1 MFTEAKRVVRFVFQY
16 FSANLQ
22 SAMEYRGAFLSQV
35 VFMFLNNLMLLFFW
49 WVLFTKVESLGG
61 WNFQHV
67 LLLHAAVSGS
77 FAFQALLFGGSF
89 SLSRTIAEGRLDF
102 YLALPKPVLLHVLVS
117 RSAPSAWGDLAFGL
131 VMFWLAGSPSPGR
144 IAAFLL
150 LTFAGGVVMAS
161 FTVLAKSLSFWLGHS
176 SGLADQLFEALLSFS
191 LYPEGIFSAGT
202 RFLLYTLIP
211 AAFVSYLPVKI
222 LSEFSA
228 LHALLLILF
237 ALGISLLARFVFYRG
252 LKRYE
257 SGNLV
262 ATIAAD

>member
-1 MFTEAKRVVRFVFQY
+1 MLTEVKNTIKFIAQY
-16 FSANLQ
+16 FSTNLQ

-35 VFMFLNNLMLLFFW
+35 FFMFLNNLMMLFFW
-49 WVLFTKVESLGG
+49 WVLFTKIESLNG
-61 WNFQHV
+61 WNYQHV
-67 LLLHAAVSGS
+67 LLLHAAVSAA
-77 FAFQALLFGGSF
+77 FACQALLFGGSF

-117 RSAPSAWGDLAFGL
+117 RSSASAWGDLAFGL
-131 VMFWLAGSPSPGR
+131 VILGLAASPSLGK
-144 IAAFLL
+144 IAAFLIL
-150 LTFAGGVVMAS
+150 AFAGGVVMTS
-161 FTVLAKSLSFWLGHS
+161 FAVLANSLGFWLGHS
-176 SGLADQLFEALLSFS
+176 SGLADQLYEALLSFS

-211 AAFVSYLPVKI
+211 AAFVSYLPVRV
-222 LSEFSA
+222 LSGFSA

-237 ALGISLLARFVFYRG
+237 AVVIALLARFVFYRG

-262 ATIAAD
+262 AINAAE